1 MSSAMQEPVTLPQ
14 MLPADINA
22 ELLLS
27 YYPQGACKVAFSG
40 LHKRNTYNDVVEME
54 GLPNHEILL
63 TLSRNSLYNALPEYM
78 FHPID
83 RFDNIPKSE
92 EKERF
97 EEELERQTE
106 EIANA
111 YRFFAPFDLLLL
123 KLKTQVRERI
133 EAYAKENIIMQQILG
148 DTLTPQQ
155 RGNRFI
161 RQMMTYLPE
170 CRRIRGNKT
179 LLTFI
184 LRKIFLGE
192 GLHIHLQTESRTM
205 QDEHPRYDDSL
216 GLALD
221 EGFVGNTYCE
231 DITTYHIQYW
241 DDDACSKT
249 FDQFLDD
256 MEEFR
261 LFVKDFFLAIKEN
274 LHFDIVHKEDP
285 IQLGEEN
292 TPHYLNYNIN
302 I

>member
-1 MSSAMQEPVTLPQ
+1 

-27 YYPQGACKVAFSG
+27 YYPKGTCKVAFSG

-54 GLPNHEILL
+54 ELTDNGMLL

-97 EEELERQTE
+97 EEELERQAE

-111 YRFFAPFDLLLL
+111 YKFFAPFDLLLL
-123 KLKTQVRERI
+123 KLKTQVREKI

-155 RGNRFI
+155 RSNRFI

-170 CRRIRGNKT
+170 CRLIRGNKT

-184 LRKIFLGE
+184 LRKIFLEE
-192 GLHIHLQTESRTM
+192 GIHIQLHTETHTM

-221 EGFVGNTYCE
+221 EGFVGNIYSETV
-231 DITTYHIQYW
+231 TTYHIQYW
-241 DDDACSKT
+241 DDDACDKM
-249 FDQFLDD
+249 FFHFLDE

-261 LFVKDFFLAIKEN
+261 LFVKDYFLAIEEE
-274 LHFDIVHKEDP
+274 LHFDIVHEEVP
-285 IQLGEEN
+285 LQLGEE
-292 TPHYLNYNIN
+292 TIPHYLNYNIN
-302 I
+302 L